1 MTSFPG
7 PRLRELLLHT
17 RLRDLR
23 GYRWDARHAPSW
35 RLLVPV
41 ACVLAGV
48 LFVTSAISSDGTD
61 LRPGHSDLASLVNA
75 QSQQV
80 QAMRARV
87 RGLNDQVNRL
97 SAAVGS
103 HHVDK
108 ARQQALALRGP
119 VGLDPVAGPGLTV
132 TLDDAPS
139 DVIASADVNPNYLV
153 VHQQDIQAVVNALWA
168 GGAEAMTIQGQRVIA
183 TTGIKCV
190 GNTVVLHDVPYSP
203 PYVITA
209 VGDPDSMLTSVE
221 NNPYL
226 IIYRQYV
233 QRWQLGYSVEVREHV
248 RLPGFSG
255 SVELS
260 YAHPA
265 GGSGSTL
272 GGDAQN
278 PT

>member
-1 MTSFPG
+1 
-7 PRLRELLLHT
+7 
-17 RLRDLR
+17 
-23 GYRWDARHAPSW
+23 
-35 RLLVPV
+35 
-41 ACVLAGV
+41 V

-61 LRPGHSDLASLVNA
+61 LRPGRFSDLASLVNQ
-75 QSQQV
+75 QSEQV
-80 QAMRARV
+80 QALRARASE
-87 RGLNDQVNRL
+87 LNKQVDLL
-97 SAAVGS
+97 SKKVGS
-103 HHVDK
+103 HHV
-108 ARQQALALRGP
+108 APAQQQALALRGP
-119 VGLDPVAGPGLTV
+119 VGLDPVSGPGLTV

-139 DVIASADVNPNYLV
+139 DVIASADTNPNNLV
-153 VHQQDIQAVVNALWA
+153 VHQQDIQAVANALWA

-203 PYVITA
+203 PYVISA
-209 VGDPDSMLTSVE
+209 IGDPESMLTSLN

-233 QRWQLGYSVEVREHV
+233 ERWQLGYSVAPREQL

-260 YAHPA
+260 YARPA
-265 GGSGSTL
+265 GSTGTTV
-272 GGDAQN
+272 GGNGQN

>member
-1 MTSFPG
+1 MA
-7 PRLRELLLHT
+7 
-17 RLRDLR
+17 
-23 GYRWDARHAPSW
+23 ARRPPSW

-41 ACVLAGV
+41 TCVLAGV
-48 LFVTSAISSDGTD
+48 LFVTSAISSGGTD
-61 LRPGHSDLASLVNA
+61 LRAGRFSDLASLVNQ

-80 QAMRARV
+80 QALRARA
-87 RGLNDQVNRL
+87 RTLNEHVNAL
-97 SAAVGS
+97 SGKVGAQ
-103 HHVDK
+103 HVSK
-108 ARQQALALRGP
+108 ARQETLALRGP
-119 VGLDPVAGPGLTV
+119 VGLDPVTGPGMTV

-139 DVIASADVNPNYLV
+139 GVIASADTNPNNLV
-153 VHQQDIQAVVNALWA
+153 VHQQDIQAVANALWA

-203 PYVITA
+203 PYVISA
-209 VGDPDSMLTSVE
+209 IGDPEAMLTSLN

-233 QRWQLGYSVEVREHV
+233 ERWQLGYSVAPREQL

-260 YAHPA
+260 YARPA
-265 GGSGSTL
+265 GSTGATV
-272 GGDAQN
+272 GGNGQN